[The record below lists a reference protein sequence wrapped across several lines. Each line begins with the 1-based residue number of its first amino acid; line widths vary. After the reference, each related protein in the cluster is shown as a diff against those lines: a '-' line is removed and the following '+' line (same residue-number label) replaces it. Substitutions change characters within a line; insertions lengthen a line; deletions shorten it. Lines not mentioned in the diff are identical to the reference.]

1 MENQAHSERYNPDKP
16 ILGISIG
23 DYNGIGPELILKT
36 FQDARLFKFCTPV
49 VYGSGKIFNFYKK
62 YYNIEDFHY
71 QLIRDLNEKHLKR
84 LNVINCWE
92 EETHVEPGIETS
104 QAGKSAYLALKRAT
118 EDLKLGKID
127 ALVTAPINK
136 NNMQSED
143 FRFMG
148 HTDFL
153 AHEFQT
159 HNYLMTF
166 VSGNL
171 KIAVA
176 TDHIPLSQV
185 STALTIPLIES
196 KLLIL
201 EKSLRI
207 DFGIA
212 KPKIAVLGLNPH
224 AGEEGLLGTE
234 EKNVII
240 PALNEVRNKG
250 IFVQGPYPADGF
262 FGKGHEKKFD
272 AVLAMYHDQGLIPFK
287 SVAFDTGVNFSAGFP
302 KIRTSPDHGTAYDI
316 AGKNK
321 ANESSFRESVFLALQ
336 LVKSRK
342 GELVI
347 SE

>member
-1 MENQAHSERYNPDKP
+1 METQAHSERYNPDKP
-16 ILGISIG
+16 ILGISMG
-23 DYNGIGPELILKT
+23 DFNGIGPEIILKT

-49 VYGSGKIFNFYKK
+49 VYGSARVFNFYKK
-62 YYNIEDFHY
+62 HYNVEEFHY
-71 QLIRDLNEKHLKR
+71 QLIKDLGEKHLKR
-84 LNVINCWE
+84 INVINCWE
-92 EETHVEPGIETS
+92 EETLVEPGKETQ
-104 QAGKSAYLALKRAT
+104 QAGRCAYLSLKRAT
-118 EDLKLGKID
+118 EDLKAGTID

-136 NNMQSED
+136 NNMQSDE

-159 HNYLMTF
+159 NQYLMTF
-166 VSGNL
+166 VSGDL

-185 STALTIPLIES
+185 SNTLTTSLIQS

-201 EKSLRI
+201 EKSLRM

-224 AGEEGLLGTE
+224 AGEAGLLGHE
-234 EKNVII
+234 EQNAII
-240 PALNEVRNKG
+240 PALTEVRNKG
-250 IFVQGPYPADGF
+250 IFIQGPYPADGF
-262 FGKGHEKKFD
+262 FGKGYEKKFD

-321 ANESSFRESVFLALQ
+321 ANESSFREAVFLALQ

>member
-16 ILGISIG
+16 IIGISIG
-23 DYNGIGPELILKT
+23 DYNGVGPEIILKT
-36 FQDARLFKFCTPV
+36 FLDSRLFKFCTPI
-49 VYGSGKIFNFYKK
+49 VYGSGKVFNFYKK
-62 YYNIEDFHY
+62 LFNIEDFHY

-92 EETHVEPGIETS
+92 EDTHVEPGQETQ
-104 QAGKSAYLALKRAT
+104 QAGRSAYLALKRAT
-118 EDLKLGKID
+118 EDLKLGKIE

-136 NNMQSED
+136 NNMQSDD

-153 AHEFQT
+153 ANEFQT
-159 HNYLMTF
+159 HQYLMTF

-171 KIAVA
+171 RIAVA

-185 STALTIPLIES
+185 SQSLTIPLVES
-196 KLLIL
+196 KILIL
-201 EKSLRI
+201 EKSLRL
-207 DFGIA
+207 DFGIT

-224 AGEEGLLGTE
+224 AGESGLLGYE
-234 EKNVII
+234 EQNVII
-240 PALNEVRNKG
+240 PAINEAKNKG

-262 FGKGHEKKFD
+262 FGKGFEKKFD

-321 ANESSFRESVFLALQ
+321 ANESSFREALFLALQ
-336 LVKSRK
+336 LAKSRK